1 MAYLMGVD
9 LGTSGT
15 KTALFDETGRTVAS
29 CTADYP
35 LDQPQNGW
43 AEQDPEAW
51 WQAAC
56 QTIRGVLDQSG
67 VSPGEVKGVGL
78 SGQMHG
84 LVMLDGE
91 GRVLRPSILWCDGRT
106 GRECQEITELI
117 GKERLIQLTANPA
130 LTGFTAGKI
139 L

>member
-56 QTIRGVLDQSG
+56 QTIREVLDHQ
-67 VSPGEVKGVGL
+67 PEIA
-78 SGQMHG
+78 
-84 LVMLDGE
+84 DG
-91 GRVLRPSILWCDGRT
+91 GGARGDRH
-106 GRECQEITELI
+106 
-117 GKERLIQLTANPA
+117 RLL
-130 LTGFTAGKI
+130 
-139 L
+139 